1 MTERN
6 GKYQHLLSVE
16 SDSEEDGEQDTT
28 HIANATNVH
37 VSFKDST
44 NLLEDNIGSK
54 GAEYKFAK
62 SRKNR
67 REDSFCTGPRAA
79 LLLAIILL
87 CFGVGYMTGVLTSW
101 NPLQLFRSKNETVLH
116 KKSANWRVTMAD
128 WGTESAI
135 RLVDADGDGLLDI
148 IIGLALGKGVSQML
162 TDETI
167 DNFCQKQGLR
177 PPCAGSVVALRGFDG
192 KLLWKADA
200 YGEIFALNCH
210 GIDANK
216 DGVDECIASGRLA
229 DMRLVNPRN
238 GEILWVTDRKHLN
251 HGWNIYSPTVISDMD
266 DDGVNDIVISHGG
279 DPTIKAEVIM
289 KDKDHIASTWSKEEY
304 PVVQI
309 HTRRSGWLML
319 VSGATGKIIGRHL
332 EMPEDK
338 ETYMSPV
345 IHQRMD
351 GSQYIL
357 YGSGGETV
365 GGLVLAIS
373 IPDFYRYV
381 TDKHQNHPVPN
392 VKGHYTPWG
401 SKEPSRNGEIEIF
414 RSAEKGN
421 MVPPVLVD
429 VNKDGVRDIL
439 ISCFEGT
446 MELLNGETLE
456 PMWSLKFKDR
466 ESYSTPAPGY
476 FNEDD
481 TIDFMVHWSQG
492 AWPMYNFTDTII
504 IDGRDGSVL
513 WNLTTNM
520 YDVTSDVVART
531 TARNRD
537 VFLFRVQGRNG
548 YDPRNTGAVHGAS
561 GIQRIINKRATEDG
575 KMYLED
581 VLINENNIDHE
592 GVLIPESHFR
602 LNRKTETVV
611 DKSYIECELDQTVF
625 LAELFA
631 LDRTVMK
638 APIKIWEQGAEKYYY
653 KLTSDDRKLADEV
666 VKKYGINHT
675 MTQSETPWRGKR
687 TVDDGSLCVIIQP
700 DDRTTGAVGDVDGD
714 GIPDA
719 IVNLVSYGI
728 LRDEKARFVKMK
740 FNVDIFKINLE
751 SAIQNELYTPINA
764 TIHDKMKYLQNEN
777 RITTLKFLSNDR
789 QTWGA
794 YMGTKCDSVY
804 YD

>member
-1 MTERN
+1 M
-6 GKYQHLLSVE
+6 
-16 SDSEEDGEQDTT
+16 
-28 HIANATNVH
+28 
-37 VSFKDST
+37 
-44 NLLEDNIGSK
+44 
-54 GAEYKFAK
+54 
-62 SRKNR
+62 
-67 REDSFCTGPRAA
+67 
-79 LLLAIILL
+79 
-87 CFGVGYMTGVLTSW
+87 
-101 NPLQLFRSKNETVLH
+101 
-116 KKSANWRVTMAD
+116 
-128 WGTESAI
+128 
-135 RLVDADGDGLLDI
+135 
-148 IIGLALGKGVSQML
+148 
-162 TDETI
+162 DE
-167 DNFCQKQGLR
+167 
-177 PPCAGSVVALRGFDG
+177 
-192 KLLWKADA
+192 
-200 YGEIFALNCH
+200 
-210 GIDANK
+210 
-216 DGVDECIASGRLA
+216 
-229 DMRLVNPRN
+229 
-238 GEILWVTDRKHLN
+238 
-251 HGWNIYSPTVISDMD
+251 
-266 DDGVNDIVISHGG
+266 DGVNDIVIAHGG
-279 DPTIKAEVIM
+279 DPTIKAE
-289 KDKDHIASTWSKEEY
+289 
-304 PVVQI
+304 I
-309 HTRRSGWLML
+309 HTRHSGWLMMI
-319 VSGATGKIIGRHL
+319 SGATGKIIGRHL

-439 ISCFEGT
+439 ISCFDGT

-481 TIDFMVHWSQG
+481 TIDFMVHWSKG
-492 AWPMYNFTDTII
+492 AWPMYNFTDNII
-504 IDGRDGSVL
+504 IDGRDGTVL
-513 WNLTTNM
+513 WNFTTNM
-520 YDVTSDVVART
+520 YDVTSDLVART
-531 TARNRD
+531 TARSRD
-537 VFLFRVQGRNG
+537 VFLFRAQGRNG

-575 KMYLED
+575 KTYLED
-581 VLINENNIDHE
+581 VLIDENNINDE
-592 GVLIPESHFR
+592 GVLLPESHFR
-602 LNRKTETVV
+602 LNKKTATLAE
-611 DKSYIECELDQTVF
+611 KGYIECELDQTVF
-625 LAELFA
+625 LAEFFA

-638 APIKIWEQGAEKYYY
+638 APIKLWEQGAEKYYY
-653 KLTSDDRKLADEV
+653 KLTADDRKLVEEV
-666 VKKYGINHT
+666 AKKYGINHT
-675 MTQSETPWRGKR
+675 MSQSETPWRGKR
-687 TVDDGSLCVIIQP
+687 TADDDSLCIIIQP

-751 SAIQNELYTPINA
+751 SAIQTELYTPINV

-777 RITTLKFLSNDR
+777 RITTLKFLPNDR
-789 QTWGA
+789 QTWGG